1 MIEWIVS
8 SSVLILII
16 VILRYGLKGKISL
29 RLQYALWGLVLIRLL
44 VPVSF
49 GNSEFSIINLLP
61 ETILQAERDAA
72 GDIEVTQESQSAV
85 VPIAGASVGEAEG
98 RQETTSGIPDGIV
111 SVPNTEHLAEIKTGY
126 AQKIKAEINFLQLWK
141 IIWLLGVVLVG
152 SVFLTANVMF
162 ASRIRKIR
170 KKVENSNGHFRIYW
184 TEALDTPC
192 LFGLFSPAIY
202 LTPESMEKETTQR
215 HIIEHETTHY
225 RHGDHIWAVLRG
237 FCVAIHWY
245 NPLVWWAAVLSGA
258 DAELACDEGTILRL
272 GEQERADYGHTLL
285 DMTCR
290 KRSNRLVA
298 ATMMTGGKRR
308 MKERITLLV
317 KKPKMATITL
327 ILVSAL
333 ALLAVGCTFTG
344 SKGELTVNEKVIPT
358 PTMAPTLTPAAI
370 PTNTPAIAPTIVLE
384 NSAEPTMTPTPAVQE
399 QKETEKAVLDIQSK
413 LEDVELTYQ
422 ELQKKLHTDL
432 NLSQGEMND
441 LAAECAILWEDTL
454 DTFWYALEPLLTA
467 EEVETLHKEQQEWLT
482 ARDAEV
488 QVLIEEYD
496 GGSITGLVVGMR
508 KAELTRERT
517 YALAEQLMQVA
528 NRMAKEE
535 GKDYS
540 GHYVNTQGT
549 DVIYDELKLERLE
562 DGTYRTEIGIYRLTT
577 LEGTALAYGD
587 MLWFEDT
594 VVGVKGNIRFFD
606 NEVVFTVTESDF
618 SYLTPGEGFEFI
630 KSE

>member
-1 MIEWIVS
+1 MIEWMVS
-8 SSVLILII
+8 SSVLILVLIM
-16 VILRYGLKGKISL
+16 VRGSFKGKINL
-29 RLQYALWGLVLIRLL
+29 RLQYSLWILVLVRLL

-61 ETILQAERDAA
+61 ETILQEDFSDKAESVQ
-72 GDIEVTQESQSAV
+72 GKLPAV
-85 VPIAGASVGEAEG
+85 IPVVDASVEETGEKQKTITGMPYGISIGSDAEHPI
-98 RQETTSGIPDGIV
+98 ETKPEHIQTLKAGI
-111 SVPNTEHLAEIKTGY
+111 S
-126 AQKIKAEINFLQLWK
+126 FLELWK

-162 ASRIRKIR
+162 ACRIRKTR
-170 KKVENSNGHFRIYW
+170 KKVENSNGHLRIYW

-225 RHGDHIWAVLRG
+225 RHGDHIWAMLRG
-237 FCVAIHWY
+237 ICLMLHWY
-245 NPLVWWAAVLSGA
+245 NPLVWWAAALSGA

-317 KKPKMATITL
+317 KNPKMATITL
-327 ILVSAL
+327 IAVSAL
-333 ALLAVGCTFTG
+333 ALVAVGCTFTG
-344 SKGELTVNEKVIPT
+344 SKEEVPVNGEVTPT
-358 PTMAPTLTPAAI
+358 PTLTLTLTPPAVPTEAAKV
-370 PTNTPAIAPTIVLE
+370 TPTIVAE
-384 NSAEPTMTPTPAVQE
+384 SSPEPTVAPMSAMQE

-441 LAAECAILWEDTL
+441 LAAECVILWEDTL

-488 QVLIEEYD
+488 QVLIEKYD

-508 KAELTRERT
+508 KAELARKRT
-517 YALAEQLMQVA
+517 YALAEQLIQVM
-528 NRMAKEE
+528 NRITGASW
-535 GKDYS
+535 KDYS
-540 GHYVNTQGT
+540 GHYVNTQET
-549 DVIYDELKLERLE
+549 DIIYDELKLELLE

-577 LEGTALAYGD
+577 LEGTAVAYGD

-594 VVGVKGNIRFFD
+594 AVGVKGNIRFFD